1 LSGLEEIV
9 AALEPEL
16 GKLEGDPA
24 PLEGGITNRNYRARF
39 GGRDYLLRI
48 PGKDTDQLGIDR
60 RAERS
65 ANECAAALG
74 VAPPV
79 AVMLEEPPC
88 LVTGFVK
95 GEQMTPADLRK
106 PAVVGEVARS
116 LRSIHESGASVPT
129 TFDSF
134 RLVEEYE
141 ETAEENGVEVPDA
154 YAKAARCAARIEQA
168 LEGAEHESVLCHNDL
183 LAGNFLQGGRIWI
196 VDWEYSGM
204 GDRYFDLANF
214 AVNNELGA
222 KAEREFLTAYWDEEP
237 SAGRLAALRLM
248 KFMSD
253 FREAMWGVVQQGI
266 SDLEFDFAGYA
277 AKHFDRLTATGAQ
290 PEFEIWIEEASAPS

>member
-60 RAERS
+60 RAERN

-88 LVTGFVK
+88 MVTGFVK
-95 GEQMTPADLRK
+95 GEQMTPADLREA
-106 PAVVGEVARS
+106 AVLGEVARS
-116 LRSIHESGASVPT
+116 LRAVHESGASVPT

-141 ETAEENGVEVPDA
+141 ETAEANGVAVPAA
-154 YAKAARCAARIEQA
+154 YGEAAACAARVEQA
-168 LEGAEHESVLCHNDL
+168 LHGPEHASVLCHNDL
-183 LAGNFLQGGRIWI
+183 LAGNFLRGGRIWI

-222 KAEREFLTAYWDEEP
+222 EAETAFLAAYWREEP

-266 SDLEFDFAGYA
+266 SDLDFDFAGYA
-277 AKHFDRLTATGAQ
+277 AKHFDRLTATAAQ
-290 PEFEIWIEEASAPS
+290 PEFDTWIEEANAAS